1 MKLQH
6 IKNNISIFILAV
18 MIIIVYKTFD
28 SIGILFGYVG
38 RFLSLL
44 IPIFISMAIAFI
56 LHPICRKAENLIRKM
71 KVKWLNKH
79 CRGIAV
85 AIIYILVVAL
95 FAGFFRIL
103 WPMLFKSLADLA
115 LQLPTIVNNISGYL
129 YSLDFGGYT
138 LHGFLDTLTVEN
150 LVSHLNLNNVKA
162 YMTSIAGFSKGI
174 FNIFLALIISIYIL
188 LDRKGFKDTMEK
200 LSDMLIPQK
209 SKAVVFKYINRIL
222 NIMYKYVYCQLL
234 EVLIVFLLALIA
246 LLIMRVDYAVVLSV
260 FIGVFNLIPYFG
272 AIFACAL
279 TALLTVFASSL
290 SKGIAVAIVLIIMQQ
305 IDANIIQPKLVRDT
319 LKVKPFWVLC
329 GVSVGGGLFGIVGIL
344 LAVPVM
350 ALIKTIFEDCYD
362 YYVIKSKQKESEPHK
377 IQE

>member
-1 MKLQH
+1 MKFQH

-56 LHPICRKAENLIRKM
+56 LHPICRKAENLIRTL
-71 KVKWLNKH
+71 KVKWLSKH

-85 AIIYILVVAL
+85 AVVYIIVVAL
-95 FAGFFRIL
+95 IAGFIRIL
-103 WPMLFKSLADLA
+103 LPMLFKSIADLA
-115 LQLPTIVNNISGYL
+115 VSLPSIVNNIARYL

-138 LHGFLDTLTVEN
+138 LHGFLDKITVEN
-150 LVSHLNLNNVKA
+150 LVPNLNLNNVKA

-174 FNIFLALIISIYIL
+174 FNIFLSLIISVYIL

-200 LSDMLIPQK
+200 FSNLLIPQK
-209 SKAVVFKYINRIL
+209 SKAVVFKYINRTF

-246 LLIMRVDYAVVLSV
+246 LLIMRVDYAVVLSA
-260 FIGVFNLIPYFG
+260 FIGIFNLIPYFG
-272 AIFACAL
+272 AIFACTL

-362 YYVIKSKQKESEPHK
+362 YYLIKNEKKTSEPDK
-377 IQE
+377 TEV